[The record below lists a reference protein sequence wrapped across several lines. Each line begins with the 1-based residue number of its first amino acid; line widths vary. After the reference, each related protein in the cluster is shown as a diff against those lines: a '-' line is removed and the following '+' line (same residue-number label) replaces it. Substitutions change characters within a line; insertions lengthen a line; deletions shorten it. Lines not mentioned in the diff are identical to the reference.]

1 MLKLSGN
8 TIVER
13 NDADLISSQLGD
25 DIVLMNS
32 NTGDY
37 MGMNAVGSDIWKLLE
52 LPLSLDEVT
61 SRVANMYEVD
71 ENYGKDKISSFLQR
85 MLDNKIIQVK
95 A

>member
-8 TIVER
+8 TIIER

-25 DIVLMNS
+25 DIVLMDS

-37 MGMNAVGSDIWKLLE
+37 IGMNAVGSDIWKLLDS
-52 LPLSLDEVT
+52 PLSVDEVT

-71 ENYGKDKISSFLQR
+71 ENYGKAKISGFLQR

>member
-1 MLKLSGN
+1 MLKISGN
-8 TIVER
+8 TIIER

-37 MGMNAVGSDIWKLLE
+37 IGMNAVGSDVWKLLE

-61 SRVANMYEVD
+61 SRIVNMYEVD
-71 ENYGKDKISSFLQR
+71 ENYGKGKISGFLQR
-85 MLDNKIIQVK
+85 MLDNKVIQVK

>member
-13 NDADLISSQLGD
+13 NDADLISTRLGD

-32 NTGDY
+32 ITGDY
-37 MGMNAVGSDIWKLLE
+37 IGMNAIGSDVWKLLDS
-52 LPLSLDEVT
+52 PLSLDEII
-61 SRVANMYEVD
+61 SRVINMYEVD
-71 ENYGKDKISSFLQR
+71 ENYGKGKISDFLQR
-85 MLDNKIIQVK
+85 MLDNKVIQVK